1 MNAVIL
7 CAGFATR
14 MYPLT
19 RDFPKPLLPVA
30 GRPVLD
36 YLLDQ
41 VADCAGISAVHLV
54 SNARFYDHFCR
65 WRDDHL
71 ARHTY
76 GALTIEIYNDGTRDN
91 ENRLGASADLALALK
106 MIGVPDKILVSGGD
120 NIYRFALA
128 PLWRKFLQGD
138 EHRIV
143 ALVEEEEERLKRTG
157 VLEFGADERVIRL
170 HEKPEN
176 PPSHWVCPPL
186 YFFQPAVWTEIEH
199 FLASSPNHDAPG
211 HFIAYLCRKSMVR
224 GFQLR
229 ERRLDIGSIE
239 TYEQADAE
247 LGGVDEV
254 RGHNT
259 QGVP

>member
-41 VADCAGISAVHLV
+41 LIECAGISAVHLV
-54 SNARFYDHFCR
+54 SNARFYDHICR

-71 ARHTY
+71 AQETY
-76 GALTIEIYNDGTRDN
+76 GALSIEIYDDGAKDNDH
-91 ENRLGASADLALALK
+91 RLGASADLALALK
-106 MIGVPDKILVSGGD
+106 IIGVPDKILVSGGD

-128 PLWRKFLQGD
+128 PLWRRFLQGN

-143 ALVEEEEERLKRTG
+143 ALVEEQKDKLRRTG

-170 HEKPEN
+170 HEKPEK

-186 YFFQPAVWTEIEH
+186 YFFQPSVWGELEQ
-199 FLASSPNHDAPG
+199 FLNSSANHDAPG
-211 HFIAYLCRKSMVR
+211 HFIEYLCRESTVM
-224 GFQLR
+224 GFKLR

-239 TYEQADAE
+239 TYHQADRE
-247 LGGVDEV
+247 LGGNGGDTLAI
-254 RGHNT
+254 GS
-259 QGVP
+259 P

>member
-30 GRPVLD
+30 GRPVLE

-41 VADCAGISAVHLV
+41 LTECAGISAVHLV
-54 SNARFYDHFCR
+54 SNGRFYDHFCR

-71 ARHTY
+71 AQGTY
-76 GALTIEIYNDGTRDN
+76 GSLAIEIYDDGARDN
-91 ENRLGASADLALALK
+91 DSRLGASADLALALK
-106 MIGVPDKILVSGGD
+106 MIGVPDKIMVSGGD

-128 PLWRKFLQGD
+128 PLWRKFLQGN

-143 ALVEEEEERLKRTG
+143 ALVEEDKEKLTRTG
-157 VLEFGADERVIRL
+157 VLEFGEAERVIRL
-170 HEKPEN
+170 YEKPKV

-186 YFFQPAVWTEIEH
+186 YFFQPSVWTELEH
-199 FLASSPNHDAPG
+199 FLTSSANHDAPG
-211 HFIAYLCRKSMVR
+211 HFIEYLCRETTVM

-229 ERRLDIGSIE
+229 ERRLDIGSME
-239 TYEQADAE
+239 TYRQADEE
-247 LGGVDEV
+247 LGG
-254 RGHNT
+254 HNT
-259 QGVP
+259 

>member
-19 RDFPKPLLPVA
+19 RNFPKPLLPVA

-41 VADCAGISAVHLV
+41 VAECAGISAVHLV
-54 SNARFYDHFCR
+54 SNGKFYDHFRR

-71 ARHTY
+71 ARGTY
-76 GALTIEIYNDGTRDN
+76 TPLSLEIHNDGAVDN
-91 ENRLGASADLALALK
+91 DGRLGASADLALALK
-106 MIGVPDKILVSGGD
+106 MIGVPDKIMVSGGD
-120 NIYRFALA
+120 NIYRFSLA
-128 PLWRKFLQGD
+128 PLWRTFLQGN

-143 ALVEEEEERLKRTG
+143 GLVEEEKEKLICSG
-157 VLEFGADERVIRL
+157 VLEFGEDERVIRL
-170 HEKPEN
+170 HEKPEE
-176 PPSHWVCPPL
+176 PPSHWGCPPL
-186 YFFQPAVWTEIEH
+186 YFFQPSVWDELEQ
-199 FLASSPNHDAPG
+199 FLASSANYDAPG
-211 HFIAYLCRKSMVR
+211 HFVEYLCRKTSVL

-239 TYEQADAE
+239 TYEQADKE
-247 LGGVDEV
+247 LGG
-254 RGHNT
+254 
-259 QGVP
+259 

>member
-19 RDFPKPLLPVA
+19 RDFPKPLLTVA

-36 YLLDQ
+36 YLFDQ
-41 VADCAGISAVHLV
+41 IADCAGISAVHLV

-71 ARHTY
+71 ARQTY
-76 GALTIEIYNDGTRDN
+76 GALTIDIYDDGTRDN
-91 ENRLGASADLALALK
+91 EHRLGASADLALALK

-120 NIYRFALA
+120 NIYRFPLA

-143 ALVEEEEERLKRTG
+143 ALVEEEKEMLRRSG
-157 VLEFGADERVIRL
+157 VLEFGVDERVICL
-170 HEKPEN
+170 HEKPEE
-176 PPSHWVCPPL
+176 PPSHWACPPL
-186 YFFQPAVWTEIEH
+186 YFFQSSVWGELEQ
-199 FLASSPNHDAPG
+199 FLMSSSNHDAPG
-211 HFIAYLCRKSMVR
+211 HFIAYLCHQSTVM
-224 GFQLR
+224 GFQLN

-239 TYEQADAE
+239 TYKQADAE
-247 LGGVDEV
+247 L
-254 RGHNT
+254 RGHKS
-259 QGVP
+259 